1 MLEPLREG
9 MTQAKADID
18 GLLVALATL
27 GEMLQGHQRLLEARH
42 RLPTGRACQRLVARL
57 AAVGDGLVPHLAPQ
71 GVVRQPFHLVG
82 EPVGIVLF
90 DGRHNAA
97 MEQALPLVQQ
107 PPIGHL
113 VRQGVLE
120 GVLALREQAG
130 FVEELGGLQV
140 RQAAV
145 QRLVGRVGN
154 GLQQR
159 PGHLRAN
166 HRGGLEQALL
176 LRWQPV
182 NARRQYCLHR
192 GGDLQALQRPA
203 PGDRHRARP
212 PGLPVSTRVRTLSSR
227 KKGLPWVRAIRSCL
241 SGSRL
246 GSLPSSAW
254 RNSSA
259 LAGGSGS
266 SRSCV

>member
-1 MLEPLREG
+1 M
-9 MTQAKADID
+9 
-18 GLLVALATL
+18 
-27 GEMLQGHQRLLEARH
+27 
-42 RLPTGRACQRLVARL
+42 
-57 AAVGDGLVPHLAPQ
+57 
-71 GVVRQPFHLVG
+71 VRQPFHLVG

-97 MEQALPLVQQ
+97 MEQALPLAQQ

-120 GVLALREQAG
+120 GVRTLREQAG

-145 QRLVGRVGN
+145 ERLVGRVGN

-176 LRWQPV
+176 LRWEPV
-182 NARRQYCLHR
+182 NTRRQHRLHR
-192 GGDLQALQRPA
+192 GGDLQALQRPGQA
-203 PGDRHRARP
+203 IGTALAHQD
-212 PGLPVSTRVRTLSSR
+212 PGLHQGAHALSR

-241 SGSRL
+241 RGARL
-246 GSLPSSAW
+246 GSSPSSAW
-254 RNSSA
+254 SNSSA